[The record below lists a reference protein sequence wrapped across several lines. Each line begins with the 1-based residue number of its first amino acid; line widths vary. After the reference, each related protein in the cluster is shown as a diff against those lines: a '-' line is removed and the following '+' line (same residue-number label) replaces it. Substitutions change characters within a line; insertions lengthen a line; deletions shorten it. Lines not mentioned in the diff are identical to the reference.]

1 MICDRV
7 SELKTK
13 KTTLLM
19 LVILK
24 NYEYLNELQGAIS
37 SEYIIITVNT
47 RITLMRVLLV
57 QNR

>member
-1 MICDRV
+1 
-7 SELKTK
+7 
-13 KTTLLM
+13 M

-24 NYEYLNELQGAIS
+24 NYEYLNELEGAIS

>member
-1 MICDRV
+1 MVCDRV

-13 KTTLLM
+13 KTTLVM

-24 NYEYLNELQGAIS
+24 NYEYLNELQSAIS